1 MIITEDMIFDT
12 KTKRMRLTNDYVYND
27 LGTDLANALIDD
39 FDTNLSTIA
48 DRTLKRTSDQLY
60 NFIRANC
67 VKLRNANA
75 YYTACYL
82 IATNADWYEAF
93 KDALSEQ
100 LVFFSQGGDLSATSG
115 VNVDRGTRVDKSI
128 RDTISDSAIQ
138 IMESM
143 GMFHTVIRDIPA
155 VEEW

>member
-1 MIITEDMIFDT
+1 MITTSDMIFT
-12 KTKRMRLTNDYVYND
+12 SSTKRMRLTNDYVYND

-48 DRTLKRTSDQLY
+48 DRTLKYTSDQLY
-60 NFIRANC
+60 NFIRANG
-67 VKLRNANA
+67 VKGRNANA
-75 YYTACYL
+75 YDTACYL

-100 LVFFSQGGDLSATSG
+100 LFFFIQGGDLSATSG
-115 VNVDRGTRVDKSI
+115 VNVDRGTRVEKSI

-138 IMESM
+138 IIESM
-143 GMFHTVIRDIPA
+143 GMFHTVIRYIPA